1 MCVGVTSG
9 ANVKLWILTWRA
21 TRAGAD
27 CHVGTVSQ
35 NSCAYALT
43 YLSQVR
49 YALSCREF
57 AEETLGLFGN
67 CSVTA
72 AGVQL
77 AADLMYHQLCAKTNV
92 LHVKHQLRHG
102 AYHMFVALLPHVEPL
117 MFHLATQQN
126 LLTGAIE
133 GAEKSAFAW

>member
-1 MCVGVTSG
+1 
-9 ANVKLWILTWRA
+9 VKLWMPMWRA
-21 TRAGAD
+21 MRAGAD

-35 NSCAYALT
+35 KSCAYALT

-57 AEETLGLFGN
+57 AEETLGLFGD

-72 AGVQL
+72 AGV
-77 AADLMYHQLCAKTNV
+77 
-92 LHVKHQLRHG
+92 HVKHQLRHG